1 MSIASP
7 GIAGNNR
14 DMIRVDDLRKSFK
27 AVRALDGL
35 SFDAPDGRVTGLIGP
50 NGAGKTT
57 ALRIL
62 CTVMK
67 PDSGSATI
75 DGFDTATHRQA
86 AQQQLGVVPDSR
98 GLYPR
103 MTAREHILYCGRLHG
118 MVENDLA
125 ARIDELTALLGMA
138 EFIDRRARGF
148 SKGQMRKVALA
159 RALVHRPR
167 NILLDEPTNGL
178 DIGSSRAVHDI
189 IRRLR
194 DDGCCIVFC
203 SHIMKEVADIS
214 DQVVVM
220 ANGRAAACGTVP
232 DLLEQTGASD
242 IEGVFLKLTGQCDV
256 DAHEAAQ

>member
-1 MSIASP
+1 
-7 GIAGNNR
+7 
-14 DMIRVDDLRKSFK
+14 MIRVENLQKSFR

-35 SFDAPDGRVTGLIGP
+35 SFDAPDGAVTGLIGP

-62 CTVMK
+62 CTVMR
-67 PDSGSATI
+67 PDAGCALI
-75 DGFDTATHRQA
+75 DGFDTSTERQA
-86 AQQQLGVVPDSR
+86 AQQKIGVVPDSR

-118 MVENDLA
+118 MTENDLVQ
-125 ARIDELTALLGMA
+125 RVSGLTELLGMT
-138 EFIDRRARGF
+138 EFIDRRAKGF

-178 DIGSSRAVHDI
+178 DVSSSRAVHRLIHD
-189 IRRLR
+189 LR

-203 SHIMKEVADIS
+203 SHIMQEVANIS

-220 ANGRAAACGTVP
+220 SRGRAAACGTVP
-232 DLLEQTGASD
+232 QLLARTGAHD
-242 IEGVFLKLTGQCDV
+242 IEGVFLALTADDGTEV
-256 DAHEAAQ
+256 AQ

>member
-1 MSIASP
+1 MIDTIASI
-7 GIAGNNR
+7 GITRDNR
-14 DMIRVDDLRKSFK
+14 VMIRVENLRKSFK

-35 SFDAPDGRVTGLIGP
+35 SFEAPDGRVTGLIGP
-50 NGAGKTT
+50 NSAGKTT

-67 PDSGSATI
+67 PDEGSATI
-75 DGFDTATHRQA
+75 DGFDTATARQA

-103 MTAREHILYCGRLHG
+103 MTAREHIQYCGRLHG
-118 MVENDLA
+118 MTEFDLNR
-125 ARIDELTALLGMA
+125 RIAELGDLLRMDEFM
-138 EFIDRRARGF
+138 DCRARGF

-159 RALVHRPR
+159 RALVHRPK

-178 DIGSSRAVHDI
+178 DIGSFRAVHDI
-189 IRRLR
+189 IRKLR

-220 ANGRAAACGTVP
+220 AHGRAADIGRVD
-232 DLLEQTGASD
+232 DLIAQTGAQD
-242 IEGVFLKLTGQCDV
+242 IEGVFLTLTGQRDMEA
-256 DAHEAAQ
+256 DA